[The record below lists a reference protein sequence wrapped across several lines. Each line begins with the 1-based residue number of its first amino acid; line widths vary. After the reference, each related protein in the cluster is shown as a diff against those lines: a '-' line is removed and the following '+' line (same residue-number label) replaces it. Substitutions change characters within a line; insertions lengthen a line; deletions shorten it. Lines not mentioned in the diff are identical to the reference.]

1 MENMNNE
8 FHAIIVN
15 KSLINESYINQL
27 NVIGK
32 EEDDWILYKILVEES
47 GLMETVKE
55 IQSNMRDGAWYFHF
69 YNSDG
74 SRLIVVFKDKYFETD
89 NKAENWSEILEY
101 GKSIGIPAEQLDF
114 VPNTFSGER
123 Y

>member
-1 MENMNNE
+1 MEY
-8 FHAIIVN
+8 HAIIVN
-15 KSLINESYINQL
+15 KSLIDESFVNEL

-32 EEDDWILYKILVEES
+32 KEGSWVLYKISVEDQD
-47 GLMETVKE
+47 LMKTIEE
-55 IQSNMRDGAWYFHF
+55 IQSNMRDGSWYFHF

-89 NKAENWSEILEY
+89 DNPKNWSDILDY
-101 GKSIGIPAEQLDF
+101 GKGLNIPTEQLDF
-114 VPNTFSGER
+114 VPNNFSSEK